1 MRARAPVAGLLALAA
16 CAARVELDLKPA
28 PVAAATATA
37 TTTSPPPWELVW
49 ADEFDGAVVNTSLWN
64 VAANVYEGPPATSNQ
79 IELYTAANVFLDGR
93 GHLVLTTQQQD
104 VEVDGLHFNVTSGR
118 VDSSFKGNVTWA
130 AAGRVEVAAR
140 LQNDA
145 AYGLHTAHWL
155 VGYGCWPT
163 TAEVDIM
170 ECQSP
175 HNAYAGVGG
184 AGPGQLAGDFQV
196 ATSNY
201 HWGTSCGNETHHTT
215 GKSAWPHAPGMVGNY
230 STDFTVFA
238 VEWNATAMSM
248 FVNDTQVNQVYAG
261 MPGWAG
267 PFQLPDYDMYLIISQ
282 AYMKH
287 RPLGDPP
294 AWVWREGIAQVI
306 DYVRVYRAAAA

>member
-1 MRARAPVAGLLALAA
+1 MRERAPVAALLALA
-16 CAARVELDLKPA
+16 CR
-28 PVAAATATA
+28 AAATA
-37 TTTSPPPWELVW
+37 SPWQLVW

-64 VAANVYEGPPATSNQ
+64 VASNVYEGPPSTSNQ

-104 VEVDGLHFNVTSGR
+104 VEVDGLRFNVTSGR
-118 VDSSFKGNVTWA
+118 VDSSFKGNVSWA

-175 HNAYAGVGG
+175 HNAYADA
-184 AGPGQLAGDFQV
+184 AGGDFQV

-215 GKSAWPHAPGMVGNY
+215 GTSAWPHAPGMVGNY
-230 STDFTVFA
+230 STDFTIFA

-248 FVNDTQVNQVYAG
+248 FVNDTKVNTLYAG
-261 MPGWAG
+261 MPGWSG
-267 PFQLPDYDMYLIISQ
+267 PFQLPDYDMYVIISQ

-294 AWVWREGIAQVI
+294 AWVWREGVRQVL